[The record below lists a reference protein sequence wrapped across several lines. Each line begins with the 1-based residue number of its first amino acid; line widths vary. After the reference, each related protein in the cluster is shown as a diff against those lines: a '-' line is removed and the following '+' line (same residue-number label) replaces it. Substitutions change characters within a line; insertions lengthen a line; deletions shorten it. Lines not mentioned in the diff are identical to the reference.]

1 MIPTHRTL
9 VTHDVA
15 GPTFNTVFILEF
27 HLLKALVAEIVALRW
42 ATPNTHHV
50 GTVVALAGLN
60 NDMCMLVFVNVVS
73 NQTESILN
81 IVSKQSEVS
90 LFQS

>member
-1 MIPTHRTL
+1 MIPTHCTL

-15 GPTFNTVFILEF
+15 GPTFDTIFILEF
-27 HLLKALVAEIVALRW
+27 HLLKTLVAEIVALRG

-50 GTVVALAGLN
+50 GAVVALAGLN
-60 NDMCMLVFVNVVS
+60 NDVRMLVLVNVVS

-81 IVSKQSEVS
+81 IVSLS
-90 LFQS
+90 LIHI